1 MSEATRTLRERHLLG
16 PGPKRILALDGGGVR
31 GLISLAFLE
40 RIEKLLRERS
50 GRSDLRLADYFDL
63 AGGTSTGSLI
73 AATLS
78 LGYSTQELIELYLTL
93 GRRGFRRR
101 PWFEGFWAAKF
112 DSAALRAVI
121 LERFGAMTLGSD
133 ELRCGLGIVAKRLDT
148 GSVWLFHNNPRGP
161 YFSPQNPPPDLVSNK
176 DLLLA
181 DLLRA
186 STAAP
191 TYFAPELIEVARGVE
206 GLFVDGGVSPH
217 NNPALLMF
225 ALATLK
231 GYGFRWPLGADRLM
245 LVSVGTGATAPKPT
259 LEWVRRRPAVLL
271 AIAALRSLMQDTDRL
286 GQMLLQWMSDTPTP
300 WVIDGEVGSL
310 AQDMIGERPLLHY
323 LRYDAPIEQDWLAR
337 HLDQKLSSE
346 EVLSISAMDRP
357 DNSERLLEI
366 GRLAAERQVRPE
378 HLPASFDEQPA
389 PGGGGP
395 GQEPAGSARALR

>member
-1 MSEATRTLRERHLLG
+1 MSHSGRAARDRHLLG

-40 RIEKLLRERS
+40 RIEAILRDRS
-50 GRSDLRLADYFDL
+50 HRADFCLADYFDL

-78 LGYSTQELIELYLTL
+78 LGYSTKQLIELYLTL
-93 GRRGFRRR
+93 GHRGFRRR

-121 LERFGAMTLGSD
+121 LEHFGPLTLGSD
-133 ELRCGLGIVAKRLDT
+133 ELLCGLGIVAKRLDT
-148 GSVWLFHNNPRGP
+148 GSVWLFHNHPRGP
-161 YFSPQNPPPDLVSNK
+161 YFAPENPPAGFVSNR
-176 DLLLA
+176 DLLIT

-191 TYFAPELIEVARGVE
+191 TYFAPELIEVARGVK

-231 GYGFRWPLGADRLM
+231 GYGFRWPIGADRMM

-259 LEWVRRRPAVLL
+259 LEWVKRRPAVLL

-300 WVIDGEVGSL
+300 WIIDGEVGSL
-310 AQDMIGERPLLHY
+310 AEDMIGENPLLHY
-323 LRYDAPIEQDWLAR
+323 LRYDAPISRDWLTQ
-337 HLDQKLSSE
+337 HLGLKLTAA
-346 EVLSISAMDRP
+346 EVEAISAMDRP
-357 DNSERLLEI
+357 DNSERLLDI
-366 GRLAAERQVRPE
+366 GRKAAERQIRPE
-378 HLPASFDEQPA
+378 HF
-389 PGGGGP
+389 
-395 GQEPAGSARALR
+395 PAGFDFDVTGND